1 MWRTCCVAVLA
12 GGVRLLLSPR
22 RVRVRLVVVWLL
34 LRVAAWLT
42 VLLTL
47 PRLGWLGVVRL
58 SPVRALLLGEAP
70 LLLALAVLAH
80 LLLVG

>member
-1 MWRTCCVAVLA
+1 MCCVAVLA
-12 GGVRLLLSPR
+12 GGVTRLLSPR

-47 PRLGWLGVVRL
+47 PRLGWLGMVRL
-58 SPVRALLLGEAP
+58 SLVLALLLWAAP
-70 LLLALAVLAH
+70 LLLALVVLAH

>member
-1 MWRTCCVAVLA
+1 MVALA
-12 GGVRLLLSPR
+12 GGVTRLLSPR
-22 RVRVRLVVVWLL
+22 RVRARRVVAWLPW
-34 LRVAAWLT
+34 RTAAWLT

-58 SPVRALLLGEAP
+58 SLVLALLLGAAP
-70 LLLALAVLAH
+70 LLLLALAVLAH

>member
-1 MWRTCCVAVLA
+1 MTR
-12 GGVRLLLSPR
+12 LLSPR
-22 RVRVRLVVVWLL
+22 RVRARRVVVWLL

-47 PRLGWLGVVRL
+47 PRLGWLGVVCL
-58 SPVRALLLGEAP
+58 SPVRVLLLGAAP
-70 LLLALAVLAH
+70 LLLALVVLAH

>member
-1 MWRTCCVAVLA
+1 MAVLA
-12 GGVRLLLSPR
+12 GGVTRLLLLR

-58 SPVRALLLGEAP
+58 SPVRVLLLGAAP
-70 LLLALAVLAH
+70 LLLALVVLAH

>member
-1 MWRTCCVAVLA
+1 MTR
-12 GGVRLLLSPR
+12 LLSPR
-22 RVRVRLVVVWLL
+22 RVRARRVVVWLL

-47 PRLGWLGVVRL
+47 LRLGWLGVVRL
-58 SPVRALLLGEAP
+58 SPVRVLLLGAAP
-70 LLLALAVLAH
+70 LLLALVVLAH

>member
-1 MWRTCCVAVLA
+1 MCCVAVLA
-12 GGVRLLLSPR
+12 GGVTRLLLLR

-58 SPVRALLLGEAP
+58 SPVRVLLLWAAP
-70 LLLALAVLAH
+70 LLLALVVLAH

>member
-1 MWRTCCVAVLA
+1 MWRMCCVAVLA
-12 GGVRLLLSPR
+12 GGVTRLLLLR

-58 SPVRALLLGEAP
+58 SPVRVLLLGAAP
-70 LLLALAVLAH
+70 LLLALVVLAH

>member
-1 MWRTCCVAVLA
+1 MCCVAVLG
-12 GGVRLLLSPR
+12 GGVTRLLSPR
-22 RVRVRLVVVWLL
+22 RVRVRRVVVWLL

-58 SPVRALLLGEAP
+58 SPVRVLLLGAAP
-70 LLLALAVLAH
+70 LLLALVVLAH

>member
-1 MWRTCCVAVLA
+1 MCCVAVLA
-12 GGVRLLLSPR
+12 GGVRLLLLLR
-22 RVRVRLVVVWLL
+22 RVRVRRVVVWLL

-58 SPVRALLLGEAP
+58 SPVRVLLLGAAP
-70 LLLALAVLAH
+70 LLLVLVVLAH